1 MISVQTLSS
10 SFGRAWLLDSIGLR
24 LATLLQLV
32 WVAVVLAASYT
43 HVRS

>member
-1 MISVQTLSS
+1 MSSVQLLSR
-10 SFGRAWLLDSIGLR
+10 SFGRAWLIDAVGLM
-24 LATLLQLV
+24 LVIVSQLV